1 MKNRLNITIEEDLLN
16 RAKRYAEQH
25 QISLSQLIES
35 YLRSLTKKPSKEN
48 ILSLVEKLPKPNLAP
63 ETDLKKQYYEEQ
75 KGRYGF

>member
-35 YLRSLTKKPSKEN
+35 YLESLTKKPSKEN

-63 ETDLKKQYYEEQ
+63 ETDLKKQFYEEQ